1 MNAAADRP
9 RTADG
14 SGRVPRAWGMALGVL
29 AASAV
34 LALLYLGRSILVPVT
49 LAVLLCFAVSPL
61 VRRLRLIG
69 LGHVSSVLGAVA
81 ATVLAIS
88 LLAGLIGVHAMQMA
102 ASLPVYQATLERN
115 LRSLRILA
123 LSPMEKT
130 WDAAERL
137 LDPVVASRADDAGL
151 TARPMR
157 PTAGSGPIPVEA
169 LQPKPAPMERLHR
182 LVSWVWGPIGSAGIV
197 VVVLIFLLLER
208 ESLRDR
214 FIRLVGGGDLSATTS
229 ALNDAGERLSRYLA
243 RQFAV
248 NIGFGLVVWAA
259 LIGIGLPEA
268 ALVATITSVLRF
280 VPYVGVLVAAMVAML
295 LAMGAADGWTLMVLT
310 GAVFLTIDLI
320 TSHVIEPRV
329 YGQAT
334 GLSPLSI
341 VLATLFWGWLWGPVG
356 VIIATPL
363 TLCLAVAGRHAES
376 LGFLDVVLGDGPALT
391 MAQKFYQRA
400 LSGDSDEIIAVARDY
415 LRRRSFAAYCDAVLV
430 PALQLSRAD
439 FAKARIT
446 LRQQTELRGA
456 IVQVVEAL
464 DGARR
469 EHPLAQK
476 RMTVLEEVGSGR
488 LLRQKRMIR
497 QRTAAQSQPGDE
509 SVVLCIGMGG
519 PGDDLAT
526 EILVRILRGLRLD
539 ARDVTVE
546 DLRSLQHSRTPA
558 SAIGAVCL
566 VTMTG
571 GDNPDTGI
579 RLACELRSEA
589 PDAPMVA
596 LLLPGLDGGRDQTA
610 FRERVDCIA
619 SSYEHVVLEL
629 QDRVGRVHAGP
640 GPDPVGS
647 RPTPSRPASELR

>member
-1 MNAAADRP
+1 MRQTGLQAPTLPVR
-9 RTADG
+9 
-14 SGRVPRAWGMALGVL
+14 RVPHAWDIALGVL
-29 AASAV
+29 ALSAA
-34 LALLYLGRSILVPVT
+34 LGLLYLGRSILVPVT
-49 LAVLLCFAVSPL
+49 LAVLLCFAISPL
-61 VRRLRLIG
+61 VRKLRLFG

-81 ATVLAIS
+81 ATVLVIS
-88 LLAGLIGVHAMQMA
+88 LLAALIGVHAVQMS
-102 ASLPVYQATLERN
+102 ASLPAYQARLETN

-123 LSPMEKT
+123 LSPLEKT
-130 WDAAERL
+130 WDAAEQL
-137 LDPVVASRADDAGL
+137 LDPAVPSRAEAPSIGPTLSLAGG
-151 TARPMR
+151 RPV
-157 PTAGSGPIPVEA
+157 PVEV

-182 LVSWVWGPIGSAGIV
+182 LLSWVWGPIGSAGIV

-214 FIRLVGGGDLSATTS
+214 FIRLIGGGDLSATTS
-229 ALNDAGERLSRYLA
+229 AINDAGERLSRYLA

-248 NIGFGLVVWAA
+248 NICFGLVIWAA

-268 ALVATITSVLRF
+268 ALVATITAVLRF
-280 VPYVGVLVAAMVAML
+280 VPYVGVLVAAMFAML
-295 LAMGAADGWTLMVLT
+295 LALGAADGWPLMLLT
-310 GAVFLTIDLI
+310 GAVFLTVDLI

-400 LSGDSDEIIAVARDY
+400 LSGDSDEIIDGARDY
-415 LRRRSFAAYCDAVLV
+415 LRRRSFAAYCDSVLV

-439 FAKARIT
+439 FVKGRIT
-446 LRQQTELRGA
+446 LRQQAELRGA

-464 DGARR
+464 DGAKR
-469 EHPLAQK
+469 EHPLSPK

-488 LLRQKRMIR
+488 LLRQKRMLR
-497 QRTAAQSQPGDE
+497 QRTAADAQPGDE
-509 SVVLCIGMGG
+509 SVVLCVGMGA

-526 EILVRILRGLRLD
+526 EILVRILRGLHLD
-539 ARDVTVE
+539 ARDLTVE
-546 DLRSLQHSRTPA
+546 DLRSLRYPHLPA
-558 SAIGAVCL
+558 SAVRAVCL

-571 GDNPDTGI
+571 GDDPDTGI
-579 RLACELRSEA
+579 CLAREFRSQA
-589 PDAPMVA
+589 PDAHMVA
-596 LLLPGLDGGRDQTA
+596 LLLPGLHEGRDRTE
-610 FRERVDCIA
+610 FREAVDRIV
-619 SSYEHVVLEL
+619 SSYEQVVTEL
-629 QDRVGRVHAGP
+629 RARVTGIH
-640 GPDPVGS
+640 S
-647 RPTPSRPASELR
+647 PSRSIR